1 MTRLEILNAQD
12 HQRLR
17 LQPVDHGRHFVQ
29 IVVSEFAA
37 ASVAC
42 PILFTKEPDTGRF
55 YAGVILSLKPGEDA
69 LKNTAERGG
78 FQPLNLQR
86 DGFFTSGEHIAI
98 DRSNPRFS
106 ETEGE
111 PLFDDAQLPTV
122 HLRQIQRVLGQ
133 LQASAEAT
141 DAFIRTLSE
150 LKLIEAIDI
159 ALSFDDGDK
168 LTLKGLYT
176 ISLDRLSQIDDA
188 TAVTLFRRGYL
199 QLAYLMAATLQHIAI
214 LSHLRNER
222 LSRAL

>member
-1 MTRLEILNAQD
+1 MTTLETLNARD
-12 HQRLR
+12 HQGLRLR
-17 LQPVDHGRHFVQ
+17 PSDASRHFVQ

-86 DGFFTSGEHIAI
+86 DGFFISGEHIAI
-98 DRSNPRFS
+98 DRSNARFS
-106 ETEGE
+106 DTQGE
-111 PLFDDAQLPTV
+111 LLFDEAQLPTV

-141 DAFIRTLSE
+141 DAFIRALSE
-150 LKLIEAIDI
+150 QKLIEPVDV

-176 ISLDRLSQIDDA
+176 VSLDRLSQIDDA

-199 QLAYLMAATLQHIAI
+199 QLAYLMAATLRHIAI

-222 LSRAL
+222 LVRAL